1 MVQGFFNRLIIWIIL
16 PVILFSFFYA
26 WRRPHQTISI
36 IPYAADT
43 ANFLIYSYSDSL
55 KSTEK
60 ASAVYDIKVNDTIIA
75 FSYRLGEGY
84 QFPYAGVTL
93 FAKDSSFFDLTSF
106 DNLEIDIQATAGKRP
121 QVILGLYATGFTN
134 PENTLTYRYIVKD
147 MDLKKDQNRYTIPL
161 DKFITPTWWY
171 AENNVSEKDFK
182 SLEFDKVKIIN
193 IQNCQLL
200 GKNIPDTITIRE
212 LKFTKNAALF
222 YQIAAGVLICYY
234 LIIGIIAYIRKKP
247 KEQVQKV
254 EIQYTPVQITSQSD
268 QDLQKVINF
277 ISNNYQDSE
286 LSLKKIQLATGLS
299 ENKISSLIKD
309 SFNLSFKQ
317 YLNNLRL
324 TEAKRL
330 LMDLTLP
337 VSDIAY
343 KVGYGNISHF
353 NRVFKESI
361 GISPNDY
368 RKKNKAPL

>member
-16 PVILFSFFYA
+16 PVILISLFYV

-36 IPYAADT
+36 IPYTADT

-55 KSTEK
+55 KSSEK
-60 ASAVYDIKVNDTIIA
+60 ASMVYDIKVNDTII
-75 FSYRLGEGY
+75 SYSYKLGEGY
-84 QFPYAGVTL
+84 LFPYAGVTL
-93 FAKDSSFFDLTSF
+93 FAKDNSFFDLTSY
-106 DNLEIDIQATAGKRP
+106 DNLEMNIEATSGKRP
-121 QVILGLYATGFTN
+121 QIILGVYVTGFTN
-134 PENTLTYRYIVKD
+134 PEKTLTYRYIVKD
-147 MDLKKDQNRYTIPL
+147 IDLKKDQSRYTIPL

-182 SLEFDKVKIIN
+182 SLELDKVKIIN

-200 GKNIPDTITIRE
+200 GKNIPDTINISE
-212 LKFTKNAALF
+212 LKFTKNAFLF
-222 YQIAAGVLICYY
+222 YQITAIVLICYY
-234 LIIGIIAYIRKKP
+234 LTISFIVYIRKKP

-254 EIQYTPVQITSQSD
+254 EIQYTPVQITSQSG

-277 ISNNYQDSE
+277 ISSNYQDSE

-309 SFNLSFKQ
+309 SFSLSFKQ

-324 TEAKRL
+324 NEAKRL

-353 NRVFKESI
+353 NRVFKESL
-361 GISPNDY
+361 GLSPNDY
-368 RKKNKAPL
+368 RKKNKVQL

>member
-1 MVQGFFNRLIIWIIL
+1 MVQGLFNRLIIWIIL
-16 PVILFSFFYA
+16 PVIIFSLFYA

-55 KSTEK
+55 KSPAK
-60 ASAVYDIKVNDTIIA
+60 ASTVYNIKVNDTLIT
-75 FSYRLGEGY
+75 FSYKLGEGY

-93 FAKDSSFFDLTSF
+93 FAKDSSFFDLTSY
-106 DNLEIDIQATAGKRP
+106 DYLEMDIRATAGKRP
-121 QVILGLYATGFTN
+121 QVILGLHATGFTN
-134 PENTLTYRYIVKD
+134 PEKTLTYRYLVKD
-147 MDLKKDQNRYTIPL
+147 VDLKKDQSRYIIPL

-182 SLEFDKVKIIN
+182 SLEFDKTKIIN

-200 GKNIPDTITIRE
+200 GKNIPDTVSINE
-212 LKFTKNAALF
+212 LRFTKNAALF
-222 YQIAAGVLICYY
+222 YQTAGVVLICYY
-234 LIIGIIAYIRKKP
+234 LIIGIISYTRKKP

-277 ISNNYQDSE
+277 ISTNYQDPE

-309 SFNLSFKQ
+309 SFSLSFKQ

-353 NRVFKESI
+353 NRVFKEALS
-361 GISPNDY
+361 ISPNDY
-368 RKKNKAPL
+368 RKKNKV

>member
-16 PVILFSFFYA
+16 PVIIFSLYYS
-26 WRRPHQTISI
+26 WRRPHQTISL

-55 KSTEK
+55 KSPEK
-60 ASAVYDIKVNDTIIA
+60 ASTVYNIKVNDTLIT
-75 FSYRLGEGY
+75 FSYKLGEGY

-93 FAKDSSFFDLTSF
+93 FAKDNSFFDLTSY
-106 DNLEIDIQATAGKRP
+106 DYLEMDIQATTGKRP
-121 QVILGLYATGFTN
+121 QVILGLHATGFTN
-134 PENTLTYRYIVKD
+134 PEKTLTYRYLVKD
-147 MDLKKDQNRYTIPL
+147 VDLKKDQSKFIIPL

-182 SLEFDKVKIIN
+182 SLEFDKTKIIN

-200 GKNIPDTITIRE
+200 GKNVPDSISIRE
-212 LKFTKNAALF
+212 LKFTKNVGFF
-222 YQIAAGVLICYY
+222 YQTAGVVLICYF
-234 LIIGIIAYIRKKP
+234 LIIGIISFTRKKP
-247 KEQVQKV
+247 KEQVQKI

-277 ISNNYQDSE
+277 ISTNYQDPE

-309 SFNLSFKQ
+309 SFSLSFKQ

-353 NRVFKESI
+353 NRVFKESL

-368 RKKNKAPL
+368 RKKNKAQI

>member
-1 MVQGFFNRLIIWIIL
+1 MVKGFFNRLIIWIIL

-60 ASAVYDIKVNDTIIA
+60 VSSVYNIKVNDTIIS

-106 DNLEIDIQATAGKRP
+106 DNLEMDIQATAGKRP

-134 PENTLTYRYIVKD
+134 PEKTLTYRYIVKD
-147 MDLKKDQNRYTIPL
+147 MDLKKDQSRFTIPL

-212 LKFTKNAALF
+212 LKFTKNAVLF
-222 YQIAAGVLICYY
+222 YQIAGIILACYY
-234 LIIGIIAYIRKKP
+234 ITIGIVSFSRKKP
-247 KEQVQKV
+247 KEQIQKV

-268 QDLQKVINF
+268 QDSHKVINF
-277 ISNNYQDSE
+277 ISTNYQDPE
-286 LSLKKIQLATGLS
+286 LSLKKNT
-299 ENKISSLIKD
+299 IS
-309 SFNLSFKQ
+309 
-317 YLNNLRL
+317 YRALR
-324 TEAKRL
+324 K
-330 LMDLTLP
+330 
-337 VSDIAY
+337 
-343 KVGYGNISHF
+343 
-353 NRVFKESI
+353 
-361 GISPNDY
+361 
-368 RKKNKAPL
+368 